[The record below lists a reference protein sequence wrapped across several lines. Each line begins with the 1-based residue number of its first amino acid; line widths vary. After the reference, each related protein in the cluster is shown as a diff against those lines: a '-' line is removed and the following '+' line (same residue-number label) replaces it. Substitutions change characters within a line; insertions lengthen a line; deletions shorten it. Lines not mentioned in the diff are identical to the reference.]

1 MSTTGGVQ
9 GAGPINLQDI
19 QGLDLETAMMAVQ
32 TNRANLLENE
42 LKMQIAAVDAKNKQ
56 IAKLNAAM
64 SALNSVKAIFGG
76 EDKATTTVMNSQT
89 LKGKSFESA
98 EGQDF
103 YNNVQTPANDAL
115 AEAGYGNGMQ
125 ELGTSQYGKNIQGDV
140 TMGKV
145 EAAISALKSQIDS
158 LSNSQQMDMLRL
170 QSLSNKRNEAFDVM
184 TNFIKKLQD
193 NRNSIVG
200 NMR

>member
-56 IAKLNAAM
+56 IAALNAAM
-64 SALNSVKAIFGG
+64 SALNSVKALFGG
-76 EDKATTTVMNSQT
+76 DAKATTTVINALDAAKIPHSKFGAEEQARANNA
-89 LKGKSFESA
+89 LK
-98 EGQDF
+98 
-103 YNNVQTPANDAL
+103 DA
-115 AEAGYGNGMQ
+115 GFTNGLDA
-125 ELGTSQYGKNIQGDV
+125 LGTSQYGSGCFVHGDT

-145 EAAISALKSQIDS
+145 EAGISALKSQIDS

-170 QSLSNKRNEAFDVM
+170 QSLSNKRNEAFDIM
-184 TNFIKKLQD
+184 TNFIKKMQD
-193 NRNSIVG
+193 NRSSIIG